1 MHRFSLPSSL
11 VERVSA
17 IRGKAHVFDVL
28 DPKTTALLVIDLQNY
43 FMAPGQQCEVPMARQ
58 IVPSVNRLARGL
70 RAAGGRVIWI
80 RNGTDD
86 ARDWTVMHE
95 RLMVP
100 ARRDIRYLAMDKDGY
115 GRQLWSLLDVL
126 PGDWHVTKTRFSAFI
141 AGSSTLDTLL
151 RAKGI
156 TSLLISGTTTDVCCE
171 STARDAMMLNYE
183 VVMVSDANA
192 AFTDEIHAAAL
203 HAFYANF
210 GDVLT
215 VDESLAALAADR
227 SVPVQ
232 KPAMVV

>member
-1 MHRFSLPSSL
+1 
-11 VERVSA
+11 
-17 IRGKAHVFDVL
+17 
-28 DPKTTALLVIDLQNY
+28 
-43 FMAPGQQCEVPMARQ
+43 
-58 IVPSVNRLARGL
+58 
-70 RAAGGRVIWI
+70 
-80 RNGTDD
+80 
-86 ARDWTVMHE
+86 
-95 RLMVP
+95 
-100 ARRDIRYLAMDKDGY
+100 MDKDGY

-141 AGSSTLDTLL
+141 TGSSTLDTLL
-151 RAKGI
+151 RAQGI